1 MPIFLVCP
9 RYQNLAPKGRFFFGK
24 DTLWGMFGALIP
36 FLTSPRGE
44 KPSSDAMGYCGR
56 GAHSRSLRTTEDWG
70 LQPALLPREARAS
83 GLSIPVRTRQGP
95 QSTCPHVAWL
105 SLSQRGA

>member
-1 MPIFLVCP
+1 MPVFLVCP

-44 KPSSDAMGYCGR
+44 KPSSDAMGTVAVGPTP
-56 GAHSRSLRTTEDWG
+56 GA
-70 LQPALLPREARAS
+70 
-83 GLSIPVRTRQGP
+83 
-95 QSTCPHVAWL
+95 
-105 SLSQRGA
+105 